1 MRVQIGP
8 GVGLAPIR
16 LLIHRVEVPRREPA
30 VGERAD
36 QVACAVVAA
45 EADAERSRPLRT
57 RHELDGLCVASFGRP
72 QPDAAFAG
80 DRYDHARGPFGHRQ
94 VADGAVPDLLL
105 APEGAG
111 LRLVLTDDPV
121 GPPDEE
127 GV

>member
-1 MRVQIGP
+1 M
-8 GVGLAPIR
+8 GLAPIR

-36 QVACAVVAA
+36 KVACAVVSA
-45 EADAERSRPLRT
+45 EADAERTRPLRT
-57 RHELDGLCVASFGRP
+57 RHELDGLRVAPFGRP

-80 DRYDHARGPFGHRQ
+80 DRHEHAPGPFGHRQ

-105 APEGAG
+105 APEAAG

-121 GPPDEE
+121 GPADEQ